1 MKYITEIQYRK
12 GNNNRKESNLY
23 TKNVKK
29 SKNHDFSN
37 DSNDQN
43 QKAKNP
49 QKVLSINIQL
59 AKY

>member
-49 QKVLSINIQL
+49 
-59 AKY
+59 